1 MAVMAPKSLAPFA
14 QKVSDALLGD
24 VDVWRPR
31 RPGPAADRVASGHA
45 ELVGGPH
52 DEALDA
58 HAAVRRGALPR
69 RRGHVEVEVLGV
81 VACSPR
87 FGFVRPCRRYSPLLQ
102 LIETAN
108 NR

>member
-1 MAVMAPKSLAPFA
+1 MALMAPKSLAPFV
-14 QKVSDALLGD
+14 QRVSDALLGD

-69 RRGHVEVEVLGV
+69 RRYHVEVEVLG
-81 VACSPR
+81 
-87 FGFVRPCRRYSPLLQ
+87 FGFVRRCRRDSLLLQ

-108 NR
+108 KR

>member
-1 MAVMAPKSLAPFA
+1 MALMAPKSLAPFV
-14 QKVSDALLGD
+14 QRVSHALLGD

-31 RPGPAADRVASGHA
+31 RPGPAADRIASGHA
-45 ELVGGPH
+45 ELVGRPH
-52 DEALDA
+52 DEAHDA

-69 RRGHVEVEVLGV
+69 RRDHVEVLGV

-87 FGFVRPCRRYSPLLQ
+87 FGFVRPCRSDSLLLQ

-108 NR
+108 KW